1 MSSRDELVMQ
11 LMSATDMDFG
21 TAIASLESSNWN
33 LQQCMNKHFDTGAAT
48 SSNVRNNNGVG
59 NGGGNGNNIDG
70 DDDIRA
76 PILPRTEVLSHL
88 ARVARPTASAASFN
102 TNSFD
107 IARQSQRDFRA
118 EGRFGNPSA
127 AQSRSN
133 SKRAKLAE
141 LFRPPTDLL
150 FVGTYDEAIE
160 RAKAKKLWLV
170 VNVQD
175 VHEFDSQRLNR
186 DTWSDASV
194 RALIQAS
201 CVFLQLPYGTRAA
214 SEFLQL
220 YPASTAG
227 TDATVSIA
235 VIDPRTGERVLRW
248 QGFVA
253 HEEFCLRLSDTID
266 RLPLDSYRKVAP
278 RPKAAAARAPEV
290 QRELTEEESIAAAI
304 AASLES
310 MPASASNSASTA
322 AVSTTQIPKRKAD
335 EIVATERTTAAT
347 TTAST
352 TMTSMSNE
360 AVPVH
365 TPKRRTVAA
374 VEEVRVPLQSEAE
387 ANACECVIMVRL
399 LNGQRI
405 KCGFAASATLADL
418 HRYVAQHGFGEQGPP
433 AEDFAL
439 TLQLPTRV
447 YSGAQ
452 LEQVTMADAKLQGRA
467 LVLVTALVPAT
478 P

>member
-33 LQQCMNKHFDTGAAT
+33 LQQCMNKLFDNGAAT
-48 SSNVRNNNGVG
+48 ESNVRNSNGAGNGVG
-59 NGGGNGNNIDG
+59 NGNDIDG
-70 DDDIRA
+70 DDVIRA
-76 PILPRTEVLSHL
+76 PILPRTEVLSQV

-107 IARQSQRDFRA
+107 IARQNQRDFRA
-118 EGRFGNPSA
+118 EGRFGNASA
-127 AQSRSN
+127 SN
-133 SKRAKLAE
+133 AKSAKLAE

-160 RAKAKKLWLV
+160 RAKAKQLWLV

-175 VHEFDSQRLNR
+175 IHEFDSQRLNR
-186 DTWSDASV
+186 DTWSDAGV

-220 YPASTAG
+220 YPATTAG

-248 QGFVA
+248 QGFVS
-253 HEEFCLRLSDTID
+253 HEEFFVRLSDTID
-266 RLPLDSYRKVAP
+266 RLPLDSYRKVAS
-278 RPKAAAARAPEV
+278 RAKEVRLPEV
-290 QRELTEEESIAAAI
+290 RRELTEEESIAAAI

-310 MPASASNSASTA
+310 MPPTASNSTSTA

-335 EIVATERTTAAT
+335 QIVATERTAAAT
-347 TTAST
+347 TTTTTTS

-365 TPKRRTVAA
+365 TPKRRTLAA
-374 VEEVRVPLQSEAE
+374 AAEVVRVPLQSETE

-452 LEQVTMADAKLQGRA
+452 LEQVTMADAKLHGRA
-467 LVLVTALVPAT
+467 LVLVTAIVPAT

>member
-1 MSSRDELVMQ
+1 MSSRDEMVME

-21 TAIASLESSNWN
+21 AAIAALESSNWN
-33 LQQCMNKHFDTGAAT
+33 LQQCMNSLFDGGATTAT
-48 SSNVRNNNGVG
+48 TASNVRHSNVG
-59 NGGGNGNNIDG
+59 DGGGNDNVG
-70 DDDIRA
+70 DDHVRA
-76 PILPRTEVLSHL
+76 PILPRTEVLSQHM
-88 ARVARPTASAASFN
+88 ARARPIASAASFN

-107 IARQSQRDFRA
+107 IARQNQRDFRA

-127 AQSRSN
+127 TQSSSN
-133 SKRAKLAE
+133 QKSAKLAE

-175 VHEFDSQRLNR
+175 IHEFDSQRLNR
-186 DTWSDASV
+186 DTWSNASV

-214 SEFLQL
+214 SEFLHL
-220 YPASTAG
+220 YPVGGA
-227 TDATVSIA
+227 DATVSVA

-253 HEEFCLRLSDTID
+253 HEEFFVRLSDTID
-266 RLPLDSYRKVAP
+266 RLPLDSYRKVAQ
-278 RPKAAAARAPEV
+278 RPKVAPRVPEV

-310 MPASASNSASTA
+310 MPASASNSVSTA
-322 AVSTTQIPKRKAD
+322 AAVSPAQIPKRKAD
-335 EIVATERTTAAT
+335 EFVATEQTT
-347 TTAST
+347 ST
-352 TMTSMSNE
+352 TSNE
-360 AVPVH
+360 MAPVH
-365 TPKRRTVAA
+365 TPKRRSVAAAAAA
-374 VEEVRVPLQSEAE
+374 VEVEHVPLQSEAE

-399 LNGQRI
+399 PNGQRI

-418 HRYVAQHGFGEQGPP
+418 HRYVALHGFGEQGAP

-452 LEQVTMADAKLQGRA
+452 LAQVTMAEAKLQGRA
-467 LVLVTALVPAT
+467 LVLVTLLVPEKRD